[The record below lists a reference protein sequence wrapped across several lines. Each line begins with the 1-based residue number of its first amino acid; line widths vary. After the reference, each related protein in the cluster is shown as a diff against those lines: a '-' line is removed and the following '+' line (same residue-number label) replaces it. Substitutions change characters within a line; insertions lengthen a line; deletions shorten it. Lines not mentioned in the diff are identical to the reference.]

1 MNKSNPIHKTA
12 INKSTTGSKLDN
24 KIMFNACVCILYI
37 YIYIYIHALKHYLI

>member
-37 YIYIYIHALKHYLI
+37 YIHASKHYLI